1 MEVYILCIVVGF
13 LLAASFVMIGVI
25 IAHASEG
32 NTKNCGKYSTECKH
46 DNNNILHNGGDNMRD
61 CTMGNIHESVN
72 SGQNMEL
79 EDKAERAIIRLNTLR
94 VGSTRSEQEA
104 IDFATECI
112 EVRVRLEK
120 FFKER
125 GI

>member
-13 LLAASFVMIGVI
+13 LLAASFVMIGVV

-32 NTKNCGKYSTECKH
+32 NTKDNTECKCN
-46 DNNNILHNGGDNMRD
+46 NNNILCDGGDNMRNS
-61 CTMGNIHESVN
+61 TMGNIHEPVN
-72 SGQNMEL
+72 SGQDMGL
-79 EDKAERAIIRLNTLR
+79 EDKAERAILRLNTLR
-94 VGSTRSEQEA
+94 TGSTRSEQEA

-125 GI
+125 GV

>member
-13 LLAASFVMIGVI
+13 LLAASFVMIGVV

-32 NTKNCGKYSTECKH
+32 NTKDCSKCSTECKCN
-46 DNNNILHNGGDNMRD
+46 NNNILCDGGDNMHD
-61 CTMGNIHESVN
+61 CNMGNIHEPVN
-72 SGQNMEL
+72 SGQDMGL

-94 VGSTRSEQEA
+94 TGSTRSEQEA
-104 IDFATECI
+104 IDFAIECI

-125 GI
+125 GV